1 MLKLHELTTD
11 DEFKSVVEVE
21 HEAYSKPFNGIW
33 EVLKGS
39 SPEECCARQ
48 LSWHRNDPSSNWV
61 YITDESSGDVVGAA
75 QWNIYKENPYANGPP
90 ELKAYWLPGGKSIR
104 YVKSG
109 TLGSS
114 NIPKIN
120 HLLPGPLKQV
130 SDQLLGGLIE
140 KCPRYMSKP
149 HLLISYC
156 FMHLAHRRRGVASL
170 MLKWGTERADK
181 LGLES
186 FVESTEIARTT
197 YEKHGF
203 EFVEDLYMDA
213 STENPNEEFN
223 AVRKKL
229 ECPIHGFLL
238 KRNPVSK

>member
-1 MLKLHELTTD
+1 MMLRLHELTTD
-11 DEFKSVVEVE
+11 DEFKSVVELE

-39 SPEECCARQ
+39 SPEECCVRQ
-48 LSWHRNDPSSNWV
+48 LSWHRNDPSSHWV

-90 ELKAYWLPGGKSIR
+90 ELKAYWLPE
-104 YVKSG
+104 
-109 TLGSS
+109 
-114 NIPKIN
+114 
-120 HLLPGPLKQV
+120 GPLKQV
-130 SDQLLGGLIE
+130 SDQLLGGWVE
-140 KCPRYMSKP
+140 KRPRYMSKP

-156 FMHLAHRRRGVASL
+156 FVHSAHRRRGVASL

-186 FVESTEIARTT
+186 YVESTEIARTT

-203 EFVEDLYMDA
+203 ELVEDLYMDA
-213 STENPNEEFN
+213 SIGNANEELN

-238 KRNPVSK
+238 KRNPVSR